1 MPMDHRFRLRSIT
14 ESDWQRLRLFRLENA
29 KEHPVS
35 YGAPLETVLTF
46 DEEAWRMRA
55 RRGDQPD
62 AASLVVIEAATDRW
76 VGMMECEIGD
86 EHGPE
91 PVLKGVYVSDGF
103 RGREHG
109 IAEAL
114 FDKILEWATP
124 RSSSLRL
131 WVYEGSEPARRFY
144 ARHGFTATGRQRPL
158 LVDPPGGHVIEMTRE
173 LRSG

>member
-1 MPMDHRFRLRSIT
+1 MDQRFHLRSTT

-62 AASLVVIEAATDRW
+62 AASLVVIETATDRW
-76 VGMMECEIGD
+76 VGMMACQIGD
-86 EHGPE
+86 EDGPE
-91 PVLKGVYVSDGF
+91 PVLTGVYVSEDF

-109 IAEAL
+109 IADTLLEM
-114 FDKILEWATP
+114 ILEWATP

-144 ARHGFTATGRQRPL
+144 ARHGFATTGRKRPL
-158 LVDPPGGHVIEMTRE
+158 EVDPPGGQVIEMTRE
-173 LRSG
+173 LRAG